1 MQEDRTTYKLY
12 KSTLN
17 VEKQKKLQ
25 YLETTHYGIYVM
37 SFVIRSWTSVDE
49 IAKIVDQWFLK
60 ITDIPVPVGYEG
72 YEGTICY
79 PVMNNSN
86 GIIGFHR
93 LVMGENFAC
102 TDIYFHHTTHVKRWC
117 LVLDIANHK
126 VDKYAGRFAYHKGEQ
141 IFIYPLPALTGKQV
155 VTLREI
161 RDCVDIVLY
170 GFTVQCV
177 V

>member
-1 MQEDRTTYKLY
+1 
-12 KSTLN
+12 
-17 VEKQKKLQ
+17 
-25 YLETTHYGIYVM
+25 
-37 SFVIRSWTSVDE
+37 
-49 IAKIVDQWFLK
+49 
-60 ITDIPVPVGYEG
+60 
-72 YEGTICY
+72 
-79 PVMNNSN
+79 
-86 GIIGFHR
+86 
-93 LVMGENFAC
+93 
-102 TDIYFHHTTHVKRWC
+102 
-117 LVLDIANHK
+117 LDIANHK